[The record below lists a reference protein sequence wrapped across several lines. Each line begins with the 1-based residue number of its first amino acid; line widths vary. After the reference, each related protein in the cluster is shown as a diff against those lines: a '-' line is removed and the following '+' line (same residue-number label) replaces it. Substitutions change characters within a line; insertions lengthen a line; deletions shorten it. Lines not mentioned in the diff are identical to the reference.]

1 MDGDFQLNKLGWYTP
16 KIVQPNDFLNAKL
29 ENDTYGI
36 WYTVQFQGD
45 AQTHLWQAKTAPVS
59 GERVYGHIEKTASG
73 KSTKF
78 KRAKKEDIPHDAQGS
93 QQASTSGVPAKYAQ
107 TNPDTQDSIA
117 RSVALK
123 AAVNAATATH
133 SAGLAITENGIIKT
147 AEVFLAWLKGT
158 TKPTD
163 TMNDSEANSLYASI
177 AKGESVE
184 YPEDM

>member
-1 MDGDFQLNKLGWYTP
+1 MDGTFELGKLGWYTP

-36 WYTVQFQGD
+36 WYTVQFHGD
-45 AQTHLWQAKTAPVS
+45 ANTHLWQAKTAPVA

-78 KRAKKEDIPHDAQGS
+78 KRAKKENVPHDAQGS
-93 QQASTSGVPAKYAQ
+93 QQASTLGVPAKYAQ
-107 TNPDTQDSIA
+107 TNLDTQDSIA

-123 AAVNAATATH
+123 AAVDSLSPDSGTDV
-133 SAGLAITENGIIKT
+133 AIKV
-147 AEVFLAWLKGT
+147 AETFLAWLQGS

-163 TMNDSEANSLYASI
+163 TMSDAEANSLYASI
-177 AKGESVE
+177 AQGERVDFH
-184 YPEDM
+184 EDM